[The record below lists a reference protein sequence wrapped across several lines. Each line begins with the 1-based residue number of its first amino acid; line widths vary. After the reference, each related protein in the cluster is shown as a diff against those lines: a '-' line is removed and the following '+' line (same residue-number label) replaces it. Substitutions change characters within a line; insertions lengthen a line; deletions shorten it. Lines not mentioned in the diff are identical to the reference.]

1 MRLPAPRSA
10 PRRSPADRAA
20 RNGGYTWDAPEGA
33 GVDHLEGVMKR
44 VLLIL
49 LVVAV
54 VLAGVGYFAARHY
67 LHSERVTA
75 QVTARLEQLYG
86 RPGDGAQVAG
96 GVLGGTTLNGFKL
109 YEPGGESKD
118 APWLQV
124 ESLTTDVSLWDI

>member
-54 VLAGVGYFAARHY
+54 VLAGVGYFVARHY
-67 LHSERVTA
+67 LHSERVTE
-75 QVTARLEQLYG
+75 QVTARLEQIYG
-86 RPGDGAQVAG
+86 GPVEVAQVDV
-96 GVLGGTTLNGFKL
+96 GVLGNSTLNGFKL
-109 YEPGGESKD
+109 FEPGESKD
-118 APWLQV
+118 GPWLHV
-124 ESLTTDVSLWDI
+124 ESLTTDV